1 MALKHIVELSE
12 KELKE
17 LICKSYGL
25 EKGSSVIRISQVP
38 AEYNQG
44 TCTTVTVEA
53 KAIEKQQNQ
62 TVYRSEND
70 DLDKSVNEAIK
81 NR

>member
-17 LICKSYGL
+17 IICKHYGL
-25 EKGSSVIRISQVP
+25 SVDLATIKISQVP

-44 TCTTVTVEA
+44 TCTTVIVEA
-53 KAIEKQQNQ
+53 KAITKPQ
-62 TVYRSEND
+62 TVYRDS
-70 DLDKSVNEAIK
+70 K
-81 NR
+81 